1 MYLWRPPHEIK
12 TAFAQGFAVVQRKNK
27 ARQQVVGPSRA
38 LADELYAV
46 LEGELEMY
54 FEGRWLPAPP
64 GTLGLFPRKTVY
76 GIRPKP
82 GYRGTV
88 RVVSILLML
97 PEDGL
102 PRLPGRPVHLPG
114 PWWRKY
120 LALEQSAD
128 FDAQGQR
135 VLRVAELS
143 LFIAQLARALG
154 SPEQSA
160 TRPRRKSALSA
171 EGPHK
176 PDTQADWM
184 ELWAR
189 AEDAI
194 REKAKEGLSA
204 AELAELVGVSPT
216 QLRRI
221 FLSARGCSPKAALT
235 KQRIDEAKRLLAAGR
250 LNVTQVAERVGF
262 SNLPRFSAAFKQAT
276 GVAPAHFARKA

>member
-1 MYLWRPPHEIK
+1 MYLWRPPPDIK
-12 TAFAQGFAVVQRKNK
+12 LAFAQGFAVVQRKNK

-46 LEGELEMY
+46 LEGDLEMY
-54 FEGRWLPAPP
+54 FESRWQPAPP

-88 RVVSILLML
+88 RVVSTLMLL

-102 PRLPGRPVHLPG
+102 PRLPARPVHLPG

-128 FDAQGQR
+128 FDSQGHR
-135 VLRVAELS
+135 VLRVEELS
-143 LFIAQLARALG
+143 AFMAQLTRALG
-154 SPEQSA
+154 APETSV
-160 TRPRRKSALSA
+160 RPRRAGARGA
-171 EGPHK
+171 EGPRK

-194 REKAKEGLSA
+194 RERAKSGLSA
-204 AELAELVGVSPT
+204 AELAELIGVSAT
-216 QLRRI
+216 QLRRV
-221 FLSARGCSPKAALT
+221 FHAARGCSPKVALT
-235 KQRIDEAKRLLAAGR
+235 QFRIEEAKRLLASGR
-250 LNVTQVAERVGF
+250 LNVTQVAEKVGF
-262 SNLPRFSAAFKQAT
+262 ANLPRFSAAFKQAT
-276 GVAPAHFARKA
+276 GIAPAHYARKA